1 MQPVIDF
8 LLPYLRPFEG
18 LLKSR
23 KFWSLLLAVLVSDF
37 GLNLTD
43 NVQAMIYLVAGIVFA
58 GTTAWEDSAV
68 KRGWWVALA
77 ELFKFASRVREIAD
91 VIGLL
96 LVVPSLV
103 TLAVYKWWVSR
114 G

>member
-8 LLPYLRPFEG
+8 LLPFLRPFEG

-43 NVQAMIYLVAGIVFA
+43 NVQAMIYLIAGVVFA
-58 GTTAWEDSAV
+58 GTTAWEDGAV
-68 KRGWWVALA
+68 KRAG
-77 ELFKFASRVREIAD
+77 
-91 VIGLL
+91 G
-96 LVVPSLV
+96 
-103 TLAVYKWWVSR
+103 
-114 G
+114 

>member
-8 LLPYLRPFEG
+8 LLPFLRPFEG

-43 NVQAMIYLVAGIVFA
+43 NVQAMIYLIAGVVFA
-58 GTTAWEDSAV
+58 GTTAWEDGAV
-68 KRGWWVALA
+68 KRAGVTTTVSTPYVSVSGNKLA
-77 ELFKFASRVREIAD
+77 EFASTMSSTEI
-91 VIGLL
+91 G
-96 LVVPSLV
+96 
-103 TLAVYKWWVSR
+103 
-114 G
+114 